1 VFTLR
6 EPQGER
12 SEDRFSVPLSLP
24 KYEPIEAC
32 FQNLTKKTPVIEFLW
47 MPFLACLVLTGIHVY
62 LGLHVL
68 ARGIIFVD
76 LALAQVAALGITVA
90 LLAGHPIQSAA
101 AYWYALAFTLGGS
114 FLFALSRTHRA
125 PIPQEAIIGI
135 VYAVSAAVA
144 VLVVDRAPQGS
155 EYIKQL
161 LVGSILTVTL
171 KEVGTL
177 ALLYGIVG
185 AIHWA
190 IREPLLEISFDP
202 TTALAKGR
210 WIGGWDFL
218 FYASFGFV
226 VTSSVQI
233 AGVLLV
239 FSYLIVPAAI
249 AALLARAVTARLVI
263 GWASGFIVSVIG
275 LVASAMWDLPTG
287 ATVVTTF
294 GVFMAAVAA
303 SLGLQNL
310 MRATRANGLIA
321 LNGVGI
327 VSFAALALAGLLLLV
342 FPQMDH
348 HWLNWLEEA
357 VPSIEL
363 AFLTSDER
371 EIYQD
376 SQEAVQR
383 GLGEIQQLR
392 TMQQEIQWGTRA
404 MPEEKAERLRQY
416 LASRGEITAGDQ
428 MVLNHLRSEARK
440 RQRVWLGIPLVG
452 IGAFGA
458 AALARLGT
466 KNKVNE
472 KRAPRVTR

>member
-1 VFTLR
+1 
-6 EPQGER
+6 
-12 SEDRFSVPLSLP
+12 
-24 KYEPIEAC
+24 
-32 FQNLTKKTPVIEFLW
+32 VIEFLW
-47 MPFLACLVLTGIHVY
+47 VPFLACLVLTGIHVY

-114 FLFALSRTHRA
+114 FLFAISRTHRA

-135 VYAVSAAVA
+135 VYAVSAAAA

-155 EYIKQL
+155 EHIKQL

-177 ALLYGIVG
+177 AILYGIVG
-185 AIHWA
+185 AVHWA
-190 IREPLLEISFDP
+190 VRRPLLEISFDVP
-202 TTALAKGR
+202 TALSKGR
-210 WIGGWDFL
+210 WIGWWDFL

-249 AALLARAVTARLVI
+249 AALLARSITARLVI
-263 GWASGFIVSVIG
+263 GWGFGFVVSVLG
-275 LVASAMWDLPTG
+275 LVASAIWDLPTG

-303 SLGLQNL
+303 CLGFQALI
-310 MRATRANGLIA
+310 RRTRAKGLMA
-321 LNGVGI
+321 LNGIGI
-327 VSFAALALAGLLLLV
+327 ATFTAMGFAGLLLLI
-342 FPQMDH
+342 FPRMDH
-348 HWLNWLEEA
+348 HWLNWLEKA
-357 VPSIEL
+357 VPSVQL
-363 AFLTSDER
+363 SFLTSDER
-371 EIYQD
+371 ETYQD

-383 GLGEIQQLR
+383 GLSEIQQLR
-392 TMQQEIQWGTRA
+392 AMQQDVQWGTRK
-404 MPEEKAERLRQY
+404 MSEEKQERLRQY
-416 LASRGEITAGDQ
+416 LASRSEITAGDQ
-428 MVLNHLRSEARK
+428 IVLNHLRGQARE
-440 RQRVWLGIPLVG
+440 RQRFWLGIPLLV
-452 IGAFGA
+452 IGVFGVS
-458 AALARLGT
+458 ALARLRGKT
-466 KNKVNE
+466 K
-472 KRAPRVTR
+472 

>member
-1 VFTLR
+1 M
-6 EPQGER
+6 
-12 SEDRFSVPLSLP
+12 
-24 KYEPIEAC
+24 
-32 FQNLTKKTPVIEFLW
+32 IEFLW
-47 MPFLACLVLTGIHVY
+47 VPFLACLVLTGIHVY

-90 LLAGHPIQSAA
+90 LLAGHPIQSVA

-114 FLFALSRTHRA
+114 FLFAISRTHRA

-135 VYAVSAAVA
+135 VYAVSAAAA
-144 VLVVDRAPQGS
+144 VLVLDRAPQGS
-155 EYIKQL
+155 EHIKQL

-190 IREPLLEISFDP
+190 IRRPLLEISFDP
-202 TTALAKGR
+202 SAALAKGR
-210 WIGGWDFL
+210 WIGWWDFL

-249 AALLARAVTARLVI
+249 AALLTRSVTTRLVV
-263 GWASGFIVSVIG
+263 GWGLGFVVSVLG
-275 LVASAMWDLPTG
+275 LVASSTWDLPTG

-303 SLGLQNL
+303 GLGLQAL
-310 MRATRANGLIA
+310 LRGTRAKGLIA
-321 LNGVGI
+321 LNGVSI
-327 VSFAALALAGLLLLV
+327 ASLAAMGLAGLFLLI

-348 HWLNWLEEA
+348 HWLNWLEKP
-357 VPSIEL
+357 VPSVQFI
-363 AFLTSDER
+363 FLTSDER
-371 EIYQD
+371 ETYWD

-383 GLGEIQQLR
+383 GLSEIQQLR
-392 TMQQEIQWGTRA
+392 TMQQEVQWGTRK
-404 MPEEKAERLRQY
+404 MSEEKQERLRQY
-416 LASRGEITAGDQ
+416 LASRSEITAGDQ
-428 MVLNHLRSEARK
+428 MALNHLRSEARK
-440 RQRVWLGIPLVG
+440 RQRFWLGIPLLG
-452 IGAFGA
+452 IGFFGA
-458 AALARLGT
+458 AALARLRSKT
-466 KNKVNE
+466 K
-472 KRAPRVTR
+472 

>member
-1 VFTLR
+1 
-6 EPQGER
+6 
-12 SEDRFSVPLSLP
+12 
-24 KYEPIEAC
+24 
-32 FQNLTKKTPVIEFLW
+32 VIEFLW
-47 MPFLACLVLTGIHVY
+47 VPFLACLVLTGIHVY

-101 AYWYALAFTLGGS
+101 AYWYSLAFTFAGS
-114 FLFALSRTHRA
+114 FLFAVSRTHRA

-135 VYAVSAAVA
+135 VYAVSAAAA
-144 VLVVDRAPQGS
+144 VLVLDRAPQGS
-155 EYIKQL
+155 EHIKQL

-185 AIHWA
+185 AVHWA
-190 IREPLLEISFDP
+190 VRRPLLEISFD
-202 TTALAKGR
+202 TQTALGKRR
-210 WIGGWDFL
+210 WIGWWDFV

-249 AALLARAVTARLVI
+249 AALLARSITARLVI
-263 GWASGFIVSVIG
+263 GWGLGFVVSVLG
-275 LVASAMWDLPTG
+275 LVASAVWDLPTG

-294 GVFMAAVAA
+294 GVVMAAVVIW
-303 SLGLQNL
+303 LGLQNL
-310 MRATRANGLIA
+310 IRESRATGLIA

-327 VSFAALALAGLLLLV
+327 ATLVAMALAGLLLV
-342 FPQMDH
+342 IFPRMDH
-348 HWLNWLEEA
+348 HWLNWLEKA
-357 VPSIEL
+357 LPSIQL
-363 AFLTSDER
+363 AFLTTDER
-371 EIYQD
+371 ETYQD

-383 GLGEIQQLR
+383 GLSEIQSLR
-392 TMQQEIQWGTRA
+392 TMQQEIQWGTRE
-404 MPEEKAERLRQY
+404 MSEEKQERLRQY
-416 LASRGEITAGDQ
+416 LASRSEITAGDQ

-440 RQRVWLGIPLVG
+440 RQRFWLGIPLLG
-452 IGAFGA
+452 IGVFGA
-458 AALARLGT
+458 IALARLRSKT
-466 KNKVNE
+466 K
-472 KRAPRVTR
+472 